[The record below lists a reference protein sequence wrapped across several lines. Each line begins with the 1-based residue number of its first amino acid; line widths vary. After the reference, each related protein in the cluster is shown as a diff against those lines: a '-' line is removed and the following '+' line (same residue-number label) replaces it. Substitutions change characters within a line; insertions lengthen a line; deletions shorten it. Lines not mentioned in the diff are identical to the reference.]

1 MSEHRIEFTVKGY
14 YSDLTVEVK
23 MSDNVKI
30 PDEAVNKVL
39 GITMNYL
46 LENMEIDKHES
57 AE

>member
-1 MSEHRIEFTVKGY
+1 MSEHRIEFTVNGY
-14 YSDLTVEVK
+14 YSDLTVEVN
-23 MSDNVKI
+23 MSGNVKI

-39 GITMNYL
+39 GLAMNYL

>member
-14 YSDLTVEVK
+14 YSDLIVEVK

-39 GITMNYL
+39 GLTMNYL